1 MNTRDPDDGDRR
13 TNETWSTGRA
23 MAYGYDNAHQ
33 LTSVS
38 ASRPSDAARY
48 RYDAAGNPVD
58 RAELGLDVTN
68 SFNNLNQIVTG
79 SWNPTG
85 IVSKAALALEAGVRA

>member
-1 MNTRDPDDGDRR
+1 MNDD
-13 TNETWSTGRA
+13 
-23 MAYGYDNAHQ
+23 AHQ
-33 LTSVS
+33 LTSVA

-68 SFNNLNQIVTG
+68 AFNNLNQIVTG
-79 SWNPTG
+79 SWTG
-85 IVSKAALALEAGVRA
+85 ATLTVAGTVNYPVGSASGRIQDDRVGGVRIS